1 MPERSSKRSDR
12 YGTGGRGPTKDKF
25 AWGDMSDPA
34 IGEMVAAVLSI
45 GDACLFGVTRDG
57 SAVRL
62 ILMSGDD
69 RESEYFGDAESL
81 LDFARHV
88 ASHIRENHS

>member
-1 MPERSSKRSDR
+1 MPARSSTRQDR
-12 YGTGGRGPTKDKF
+12 YGTGNRRQDSAKF
-25 AWGDMSDPA
+25 AWSEMSDPA
-34 IGEMVAAVLSI
+34 IGEMIASVLSL

-88 ASHIRENHS
+88 ASHIRENHT